1 MKRFTNLLLT
11 SLLLSG
17 AITTVLAQTAPKI
30 PYVKP
35 GVMKKNK
42 ELSRNSS
49 MKPMTADSPEV
60 MKSTTVAA
68 VETQMYKFETVPND
82 PLGVKHITLANGLQ
96 VYLSVNKNE
105 PRIQTFIAT
114 RAGSKNDPTDA
125 TGLAHYL
132 EHMLFKG
139 TSRIG
144 TLNWEKEKAVLKR
157 ISDLYEKR
165 RSVQD
170 PEERKKIY
178 AEIDAAS
185 QEAAS
190 FVVANEYDKMMSSIG
205 AKGTNAFTSLE
216 RTCYVN
222 DIPSNELEKWCA
234 IESERMNELVLRLF
248 HTELEAVYE
257 EFNIGQDN
265 DGRKVYKA
273 MMESLFPT
281 HTYGTQTTLGTG
293 DHLKNPSMEKI
304 HQFFDKYYVPNNMA
318 IILSGDLDPDK
329 TVATLEKY
337 FGKWQKKGTPTWT
350 APVQAPITA
359 PIVKEVIGNEKASLQ
374 IGYRCGGSATPDP
387 IMMGLCAALLN
398 NGQAGIIDLNLLQ
411 KQKVLKANAYA
422 WELHDYSMFM
432 MNGTPRDGQ
441 TLEEVRDLLLEQMEK
456 LKKGEFED
464 WLIKA
469 AVKNAKLEQIKASE
483 QNRARTAE
491 MLDAFILDKK
501 WKDMVTYYDRMEKIT
516 KAEVVAFANKN
527 FGNNYAL
534 IFKRQGED
542 KNVAKVEKP
551 KITPIKLNRTDES
564 AFQQNFKTMQS
575 NALTPKFIDFKKD
588 IANSKLPSGVG
599 FDYIHNSTTPTF
611 DLYYTLDMGKNHDRT
626 LPVAIKLL
634 PYLGTNKY
642 TADQLHQEFFKLG
655 LTFDVFSSDDRVY
668 VNLSGLEES
677 FEEGVKLFEHI
688 LQNVKPDQTS
698 LNNVVADILK
708 SRYDA
713 LNDKRTILRGAMA
726 NYAKYGKLSAFT
738 DNISEED
745 LKKLKAEDMVAKIKA
760 ITSFEHT
767 VFYYGT
773 KSNPEVKTIVA
784 KYHLTPA
791 KLTPVPAET
800 KYSEVETDKNKVFFV
815 NFPMVQAELMMMSK
829 ADKFDVNKK
838 VMADLYND
846 YFGAGLSSI
855 MFQEIREAK
864 ALAYSTF
871 ATYSAPQYA
880 DRSHY
885 MQAYVGTQVDKLQE
899 AVKSVQAIVN
909 EMPVSAAQIENAR
922 GSILKKIESERIT
935 KSDIYWTYQNAKK
948 QGLDRDIRSD
958 AYAKMKVVTPEEL
971 VKFQKE
977 NVKGRNYTFLV
988 LGDKTKV
995 DMEYLKT
1002 IGEVQ
1007 ELSLKDVFGYA
1018 RP

>member
-1 MKRFTNLLLT
+1 MKKLTNFLLAIMLVAACAETASAQKSPSLAPKKPKKSSAALPPPKSKNMTEQATTTATT
-11 SLLLSG
+11 SL
-17 AITTVLAQTAPKI
+17 
-30 PYVKP
+30 
-35 GVMKKNK
+35 
-42 ELSRNSS
+42 
-49 MKPMTADSPEV
+49 
-60 MKSTTVAA
+60 
-68 VETQMYKFETVPND
+68 YKYETVPND
-82 PLGVKHITLANGLQ
+82 PIGVKRATLANGLQ
-96 VYLSVNKNE
+96 VYMSINKDE

-114 RAGSKNDPTDA
+114 RGGSKNDPTDA

-139 TSRIG
+139 TSKIG
-144 TLNWEKEKAVLKR
+144 TLNWEKEKVVLKK

-165 RSVQD
+165 RTVKD
-170 PEERKKIY
+170 EDERKKLY

-190 FVVANEYDKMMSSIG
+190 YVVANEYDKMMSSIG

-222 DIPSNELEKWCA
+222 DIPSNELEKWST
-234 IESERMNELVLRLF
+234 IESERMSELVLRLF

-281 HTYGTQTTLGTG
+281 HTYGTQTTIGTSE
-293 DHLKNPSMEKI
+293 HLKNPSMEKI
-304 HQFFDKYYVPNNMA
+304 HEFFSKYYVPSNMA

-329 TVATLEKY
+329 TMAILEKT
-337 FGKWQKKGTPTWT
+337 FGKWQKKAAPTWVS
-350 APVQAPITA
+350 PQEKPITA
-359 PIVKEVIGNEKASLQ
+359 PMVKEVTGNEKASLQ
-374 IGYRCGGSATPDP
+374 IGYRLGGASTNDA
-387 IMMGLCAALLN
+387 IMLELCSVLLN
-398 NGQAGIIDLNLLQ
+398 NGQAGIMDLELLQ
-411 KQKVLKANAYA
+411 KQKVLKASAYA

-432 MNGTPRDGQ
+432 LNGTPRDGQ
-441 TLEEVRDLLLEQMEK
+441 SLEEVRDLLLAQVER

-469 AVKNAKLEQIKASE
+469 AIKNLKLQRIKGNESNRNRTSE
-483 QNRARTAE
+483 ILE
-491 MLDAFILDKK
+491 AFILEKD
-501 WKDMVTYYDRMEKIT
+501 WKETVTFFDRMEKIT

-527 FGNNYAL
+527 FGQNYAL
-534 IFKRQGED
+534 VFKRQGED

-564 AFQQNFKTMQS
+564 AFQKSFKTLS
-575 NALTPKFIDFKKD
+575 STALTPKFLDFKKD

-599 FDYIHNSTTPTF
+599 FDYIHNELNPTF
-611 DLYYTLDMGKNHDRT
+611 DLYYTLDMGKNHDRS
-626 LPVAIKLL
+626 LPIAIKLL

-642 TADQLHQEFFKLG
+642 TADELQKEFFKLG
-655 LTFDVFSSDDRVY
+655 VSFDVFSSDDRVY

-688 LQNVKPDQTS
+688 LQNVKPDQTA
-698 LNNVVADILK
+698 LDNVVADVLK
-708 SRYDA
+708 ARYDA
-713 LNDKRTILRGAMA
+713 LNDKRTILRVGMA
-726 NYAKYGKLSAFT
+726 NYAKYGKMSPFT

-745 LKKLKAEDMVAKIKA
+745 LKKLKADDMVAKIKS

-773 KSNPEVKTIVA
+773 KTSEEAKTIVA
-784 KYHLTPA
+784 KNHITPA
-791 KLTPVPAET
+791 KLTPIPAET
-800 KYSEVETDKNKVFFV
+800 KYPEIETPKNKVLFV

-829 ADKFDVNKK
+829 AGNYDVNKK

-871 ATYSAPQYA
+871 ASFVTPQYA

-922 GSILKKIESERIT
+922 GSIMKKIESERIT
-935 KSDIYWTYQNAKK
+935 KSSIYWTYQNSKK
-948 QGLDRDIRSD
+948 QGLDHDVRSD
-958 AYAKMKVVTPEEL
+958 VYAKMKVVTPEEL
-971 VKFQKE
+971 VKFQQE

-1002 IGEVQ
+1002 IGEVE

>member
-1 MKRFTNLLLT
+1 MKQVTNFLLT
-11 SLLLSG
+11 TLLVG
-17 AITTVLAQTAPKI
+17 MVAAVVIAQPMKKA

-35 GVMKKNK
+35 GVVKKSN
-42 ELSRNSS
+42 ELKNTKTQMEQSNAGA
-49 MKPMTADSPEV
+49 ADSRAQV
-60 MKSTTVAA
+60 VAPMEA
-68 VETQMYKFETVPND
+68 TMYKYKTVPND
-82 PLGVKHITLANGLQ
+82 PLGMKQITLANGLQ
-96 VYLSVNKNE
+96 VYLSVNKDE

-139 TSRIG
+139 TSKMG
-144 TLNWEKEKAVLKR
+144 TLDWAREKVVLKK

-165 RSVQD
+165 RSVKD
-170 PEERKKIY
+170 EEERKKLY

-185 QEAAS
+185 QEAAG
-190 FVVANEYDKMMSSIG
+190 FVVANEYDKMMSSVG

-222 DIPSNELEKWCA
+222 DIPSNELEKWST
-234 IESERMNELVLRLF
+234 IESERMSELVLRLF

-281 HTYGTQTTLGTG
+281 HTYGTQTTIGTSE
-293 DHLKNPSMEKI
+293 HLKNPSMEKI
-304 HQFFDKYYVPNNMA
+304 HTFFETYYVPNNMA

-329 TVATLEKY
+329 TVAILEKT
-337 FGKWQKKGTPTWT
+337 FGKWQRKATPTW
-350 APVQAPITA
+350 ASPVQSPITA
-359 PIVKEVIGNEKASLQ
+359 PIVKEVVGNEKASLQ
-374 IGYRCGGSATPDP
+374 LAYRLGGAKTTDP
-387 IMMGLCAALLN
+387 IMMELCAALLN

-432 MNGTPRDGQ
+432 MDGTPRDGQ
-441 TLEEVRDLLLEQMEK
+441 SLEEVRDLLLAQIEK

-469 AVKNAKLEQIKASE
+469 AVKNLKLQHIKASE
-483 QNRARTAE
+483 SNRSRTSE
-491 MLDAFILDKK
+491 MLDAFILE
-501 WKDMVTYYDRMEKIT
+501 KDWSETVSFYDRMEKIT
-516 KAEVVAFANKN
+516 KAEVVAFATKN
-527 FGNNYAL
+527 FGQNYAL

-564 AFQQNFKTMQS
+564 AFQKSFKTMQS
-575 NALTPKFIDFKKD
+575 GALTPKFLDFKKD
-588 IANSKLPSGVG
+588 IASSKLPSGVG
-599 FDYIHNSTTPTF
+599 FDYIHNELNPTF

-642 TADQLHQEFFKLG
+642 TADQLQQEFFKLG
-655 LTFDVFSSDDRVY
+655 LSFDVFSSDDRVY

-688 LQNVKPDQTS
+688 LQNVKPDQTA
-698 LNNVVADILK
+698 LDNVVADVLK

-713 LNDKRTILRGAMA
+713 LNDKRTILRMGMA
-726 NYAKYGKLSAFT
+726 NYAKYGKISPFT

-745 LKKLKAEDMVAKIKA
+745 LKKLKADDLVAKLKG

-767 VFYYGT
+767 IFYYGT
-773 KSNPEVKTIVA
+773 KKSDEA
-784 KYHLTPA
+784 KGILAKNHVTPA

-800 KYSEVETDKNKVFFV
+800 KYPEVETGKNKVLFV

-829 ADKFDVNKK
+829 GEKFDVNKR
-838 VMADLYND
+838 VMAELYND
-846 YFGAGLSSI
+846 YFGSGLSSI

-871 ATYSAPQYA
+871 ANYTTPQYA

-899 AVKSVQAIVN
+899 AVKSVQGIVN

-922 GSILKKIESERIT
+922 GSIMKKIESERIT
-935 KSDIYWTYQNAKK
+935 KSGIYWTYQNAKK
-948 QGLDRDIRSD
+948 QGLNYDVRSD
-958 AYAKMKVVTPEEL
+958 VYAKMKVVTPEEL
-971 VKFQKE
+971 VKFQQD

-1002 IGEVQ
+1002 IGEFE